1 MCVAMNRSLNNVIL
15 GGYGTVSGGPAKV
28 HAPLS
33 LILSFILFVFIIDVI
48 QSVSIQPKSRAHN
61 SFSPFIQV
69 IEGRVHTEIDA
80 SGAAESLRNAEKIV
94 IVPGYGLAVAQAA
107 GVVAEIALKLRK
119 EGKDVKF
126 AVHPVVST
134 SEKSSVTP
142 CGADSLS
149 VCTYLRYLSYISC
162 IFVLIRRAECLD
174 S

>member
-28 HAPLS
+28 HAPLT
-33 LILSFILFVFIIDVI
+33 LSFILFVFIFAVI
-48 QSVSIQPKSRAHN
+48 QSVCVQPISRAHN

-126 AVHPVVST
+126 AVHPVVSS
-134 SEKSSVTP
+134 SEKSYVTL
-142 CGADSLS
+142 CEADSLS
-149 VCTYLRYLSYISC
+149 
-162 IFVLIRRAECLD
+162 IRT
-174 S
+174 

>member
-1 MCVAMNRSLNNVIL
+1 MHLFLLLFLSSSSSSLLTSSSQLASNQNHELTI
-15 GGYGTVSGGPAKV
+15 PF
-28 HAPLS
+28 HP
-33 LILSFILFVFIIDVI
+33 SFRLL
-48 QSVSIQPKSRAHN
+48 RAECT
-61 SFSPFIQV
+61 Q
-69 IEGRVHTEIDA
+69 R
-80 SGAAESLRNAEKIV
+80 SLRNAEKIV